1 MRSSI
6 PKALAMTTM
15 LVGCA
20 NDIGAP
26 TTDYCRIFEPIYWH
40 PADTP
45 ETVRQIARENAKF
58 ACVCDR
64 DCPAA
69 DRLSPLSFG
78 GPPGGASGGMPEG
91 ASAGAAAQD

>member
-6 PKALAMTTM
+6 PKALTMTTM

-20 NDIGAP
+20 NDIGVP

-40 PADTP
+40 PEDTP
-45 ETVRQIARENAKF
+45 ETLRQILRENAKF
-58 ACVCDR
+58 ACVCDQ

-69 DRLSPLSFG
+69 DRISPQSS
-78 GPPGGASGGMPEG
+78 GAMPEG